1 MKRSNRLVLLIG
13 IFLAIVAFVLV
24 VLTLQGGTG
33 TGGQNTTDPGLREVT
48 VVVAAKDIPLGS
60 KIQTDMVTTQV
71 VKQADKPTDSYVN
84 TSEVVGQTAR
94 QQVTSGQL
102 ITSAVIGATGEG
114 QIQDIDC
121 PVGLVCIAVQVD
133 QVSGV
138 GTLTKAGDF
147 VDMIVGFTA
156 ERFPVVTVN
165 PDDDSITTVVGLNGT
180 SVKALLQGLQVVGTL
195 LPPPPADTGNNAE
208 ASPGTEGTTT
218 VLNGQQQIVILAATT
233 QQAEVIKFAQL
244 DGSISIVL
252 RSGDDFRDPTTGE
265 PLPPETIIAV
275 PTTGI
280 ILKSL
285 IDDYG
290 VLVPEL
296 VEVILPEQEPNP

>member
-1 MKRSNRLVLLIG
+1 MAG
-13 IFLAIVAFVLV
+13 A
-24 VLTLQGGTG
+24 
-33 TGGQNTTDPGLREVT
+33 TTVDDPNLREVA

-60 KIQTDMVTTQV
+60 KIQADAVTTKN
-71 VKQADKPTDSYVN
+71 VKQVDKPADSYTD
-84 TSEVVGQTAR
+84 TSFVIGQIAR
-94 QQVTSGQL
+94 QNVTSGQL
-102 ITSAVIGATGEG
+102 ITSTTTR
-114 QIQDIDC
+114 
-121 PVGLVCIAVQVD
+121 PVRDLGHHPDRLPGGLVCMAVQVD

-138 GTLTKAGDF
+138 GTLTKAGDY
-147 VDMIVGFTA
+147 VDMVVGFTA

-180 SVKALLQGLQVVGTL
+180 SVKVLLQGLQVVGTL
-195 LPPPPADTGNNAE
+195 LPPPPAENGSRRGGEPDTG
-208 ASPGTEGTTT
+208 TET

-244 DGSISIVL
+244 DGSISLVL

-265 PLPPETIIAV
+265 PLPPETIV
-275 PTTGI
+275 PVNTTGI

-296 VEVILPEQEPNP
+296 VEVILPDQAANP